1 MTSVDESMEI
11 AGVLFHDQALLHRA
25 LTHRSYLNEHPE
37 ETLEDNERLEFLGD
51 AILSLIT
58 ARYLY
63 NRYPEHREGELTRLR
78 AALVRRE
85 TLAHFAQQ
93 IGLGDHL
100 LLGRGEEESG
110 GRERPAILC
119 DVFEAFIGALYLDQ
133 GYRAAEAFMQPFIH
147 NGLASELSDALH
159 KDARSEL
166 QELTQARFQVT
177 PRYYTTGERGPD
189 HAKEF
194 IVEVRIGGLTAG
206 RGSGAS
212 KQGAAK
218 EAAADS
224 LERMRSA
231 QTLEEIESLAGCE
244 SELQPDSG
252 SVE

>member
-1 MTSVDESMEI
+1 MTIVDESTQI
-11 AGVLFHDQALLHRA
+11 AGVLFRDHALLHRA

-51 AILSLIT
+51 AVLSMIT

-85 TLAHFAQQ
+85 TLAFFAGQ
-93 IGLGDHL
+93 IGLGDYL
-100 LLGRGEEESG
+100 LLGRGEEDSG

-133 GYRAAEAFMQPFIH
+133 GYDAAENFMEPFIQ
-147 NGLASELSDALH
+147 NALAVELSDALN
-159 KDARSEL
+159 KDPRSEL

-177 PRYYTTGERGPD
+177 PRYHTVAEHGPD

-194 IVEVRIGGLTAG
+194 VVEVRVGGVCAG
-206 RGSGAS
+206 RGMGAS
-212 KQGAAK
+212 KQTAAR
-218 EAAADS
+218 EAASDA
-224 LERMRSA
+224 LERVHDA
-231 QTLEEIESLAGCE
+231 QYIDDIEELPALTAGHPANPE
-244 SELQPDSG
+244 
-252 SVE
+252 